1 MSIVQE
7 GERCCIILSSGVLE
21 PYHTSMIKLCI
32 VARKAS
38 SQICEGVR
46 SMPLTKFSFRKLH
59 CIKMKFSIKDFF
71 SKCDQSNR
79 NLRIW
84 SNLQKKF

>member
-7 GERCCIILSSGVLE
+7 GERCCIILSRGVLE
-21 PYHTSMIKLCI
+21 PYHLSMIKLCI

-38 SQICEGVR
+38 SQICDGVR
-46 SMPLTKFSFRKLH
+46 SMPLIKFSFRKLH

-79 NLRIW
+79 KLRIW
-84 SNLQKKF
+84 SHLQKKF